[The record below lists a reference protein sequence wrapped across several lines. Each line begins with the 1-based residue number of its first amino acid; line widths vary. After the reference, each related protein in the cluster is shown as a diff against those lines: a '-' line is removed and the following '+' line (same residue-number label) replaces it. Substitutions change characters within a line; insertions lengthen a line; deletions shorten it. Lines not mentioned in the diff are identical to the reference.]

1 MDSFRRYMFIRYL
14 LLLKGLELANTAFCQ
29 YFQETYLE
37 LNRKIQIVMRLVDI
51 YRPYYSSLARK
62 FDDMNTEKLRMAAR
76 EGGVETDLLINS

>member
-37 LNRKIQIVMRLVDI
+37 LNRKIQIVMRF
-51 YRPYYSSLARK
+51 RK
-62 FDDMNTEKLRMAAR
+62 QLRKLQISP
-76 EGGVETDLLINS
+76 LPQQLYLIQAFY